1 MKKKLKEFDVVFES
15 GEDGYVAAFV
25 PALPGCHTQG
35 RTIAEAMRN
44 VKEAIGLYLEVA
56 SESRAKRTKSKF
68 MGIRRIG
75 VPLPA

>member
-1 MKKKLKEFDVVFES
+1 MRKKLKEFDVVFES

-35 RTIAEAMRN
+35 RTLAEAVQN

-56 SESRAKRTKSKF
+56 SEKRTTAKSKF
-68 MGIRRIG
+68 MGIRKIG

>member
-1 MKKKLKEFDVVFES
+1 MGKKLKEFDVVFES

-35 RTIAEAMRN
+35 RTIAEAVRN
-44 VKEAIGLYLEVA
+44 VKEAISLYLEVA
-56 SESRAKRTKSKF
+56 SESRARSKSKF